1 LPKNKRIKKKI
12 VDSDESDYDSED
24 EKETPPDYDVPT
36 AHSDDEDIPPIEPSR
51 RPRSSRDVGTN
62 RRFPTF
68 PGLVVAEDGKVK
80 DMSETSK

>member
-1 LPKNKRIKKKI
+1 MPKNKRIKKKI
-12 VDSDESDYDSED
+12 VDSDSED

-36 AHSDDEDIPPIEPSR
+36 VHSCDEDIPPIELLR
-51 RPRSSRDVGTN
+51 RPRSSRNVGTN